1 MICMNVAANRHEFI
15 SEDLS
20 ARELEVLTLA
30 VDGHTDR
37 EIGERLA
44 LSTRAIER
52 ILARTARKALAGSTR
67 PAARRRRLEAVV
79 DAMLPEAVPSS
90 AEAWHAQQNA
100 QARVEL
106 LREFGALTAQEVA
119 DLAGSHAA
127 NRSALASRW
136 HSEDRIIGVAW
147 HGRTLYPGFQF
158 RDGRPNAT
166 VARAAVRLRERG
178 LDGWALALWFVTP
191 SGWLWD
197 RRPVDV
203 IDEDPERVLT
213 AAGEAMSLPA

>member
-1 MICMNVAANRHEFI
+1 MNVAANRHEFI

>member
-1 MICMNVAANRHEFI
+1 MSLTVTRHEFI
-15 SEDLS
+15 TEGLS

-30 VDGHTDR
+30 ADGHTDR

-44 LSTRAIER
+44 LSTRAVER
-52 ILARTARKALAGSTR
+52 IFARAARKVLAGSTR
-67 PAARRRRLEAVV
+67 PAAKRRRLEAVV
-79 DAMLPEAVPSS
+79 DAMLPESVPSS

-136 HSEDRIIGVAW
+136 HSEGRIIGVAW

-166 VARAAVRLRERG
+166 VAGAAARLRERG

-197 RRPVDV
+197 RRPLDV